1 MAKIADVLAAVNQVV
16 GETPGIQWTVRQ
28 MYYRMVTMKVIPN
41 KPSAYKGFD
50 AQLVRL
56 REDGEIDDD
65 LFVDSARTVTGGDEE
80 NMDLDEF
87 FKERLEDMQTD
98 SVLFSKALWKDQ
110 PYNIMVVLEK
120 DALARLVE
128 EVTAK
133 YRIPLAVG
141 RGYSSR
147 TQILRMVDKYDDGS
161 DDLENGEE
169 KTNLILYLGDHDP
182 TGLDIER
189 SLEDRFNQEYSG
201 DFTIERIALTFEQAK
216 TMGFVPD
223 PTKPKDARAS
233 GYVQKYGNQAWEL
246 DAIEPRL
253 FQKMIRERIVS
264 YIDTPKWNAAIEEQK
279 RCRKILDKRF
289 ELAYDILVQNL
300 PPDDELDD
308 DDSDEGEDD
317 GKD

>member
-1 MAKIADVLAAVNQVV
+1 MAKIADVLAAVNKVV
-16 GETPGIQWTVRQ
+16 EETPGIQWTVRQ
-28 MYYRMVTMKVIPN
+28 LYYRMVTMKVIPN

-56 REDGEIDDD
+56 REDGEVSDD
-65 LFVDSARTVTGGDEE
+65 LFVDSARKVTGGDEQD
-80 NMDLDEF
+80 MDLNEF
-87 FKERLEDMQTD
+87 FKERLEDMKTD
-98 SVLFSKALWKDQ
+98 SMLFSKALWKDQ

-128 EVTAK
+128 EVTAR

-147 TQILRMVDKYDDGS
+147 TQILRMADKYDDGS
-161 DDLENGEE
+161 EDLESGEE

-189 SLEDRFNQEYSG
+189 SLEDRFNQEWSG

-216 TMGFVPD
+216 TMKFVPD
-223 PTKPKDARAS
+223 PTKPKDARAL

-246 DAIEPRL
+246 DSIEPRL
-253 FQKMIRERIVS
+253 FQKMIKDRISS
-264 YIDTPKWNAAIEEQK
+264 YIDVPKWNAAIEEQK
-279 RCRKILDKRF
+279 RCRKILDRRF
-289 ELAYDILVQNL
+289 ELAYDVLIANL
-300 PPDDELDD
+300 PPDDELDLD
-308 DDSDEGEDD
+308 EDEKDGDSNG
-317 GKD
+317 